1 METDLAYYRRRAS
14 QESAAAQAALHPN
27 VRTIHLELKR
37 LYEERA
43 CAIADRQTP
52 SQVHLVTAA

>member
-14 QESAAAQAALHPN
+14 QEGAAAQAALHPK

-37 LYEERA
+37 CYEERA
-43 CAIADRQTP
+43 CAVAGP
-52 SQVHLVTAA
+52 EAPAPAHLVTAA